1 MTSWM
6 SRRVLNRELMDEQT
20 PPQAVVD
27 DVYQTLGAINR
38 WLGGTRATLQRLD
51 VLSREW
57 PDGAR
62 IEVLDV
68 ACGGA
73 DIARAIVAWGRAEG
87 FDVRVTALD
96 ISPAALDYARRH
108 SADDPRLRFVCAD
121 VHQAPFSKRSFHY
134 IISTLFFHH
143 LGDDEVVQI
152 LRMFDR
158 FVTRG
163 IVINDLIRRR
173 RAYLWSWFVTRFGNA
188 VVRHDGPL
196 SVKRAFRPNELAGLA
211 ARAGLTWLTVTTHFG
226 HRMTLAGDREGGKS
240 V

>member
-1 MTSWM
+1 MTPWM
-6 SRRVLNRELMDEQT
+6 SRRVLDRELMDEET
-20 PPQAVVD
+20 PSQAVAD

-38 WLGGTRATLQRLD
+38 WLGGTRATLQRLH

-73 DIARAIVAWGRAEG
+73 DSARAVVAWGRAHG
-87 FDVRVTALD
+87 FDIRVTALD
-96 ISPAALDYARRH
+96 ISPVALDYARRH
-108 SADDPRLRFVCAD
+108 TTDPRLRFVCAD
-121 VHQAPFSKRSFHY
+121 MHRAPFYKASFHY

-143 LGDDEVVQI
+143 LGDDQVVQT
-152 LRMFDR
+152 LRLFDR
-158 FVTRG
+158 LATRG

-173 RAYLWSWFVTRFGNA
+173 RAYLWSWFVTRFRNA

-196 SVKRAFRPNELAGLA
+196 SVKRALRPSELAGLA
-211 ARAGLTWLTVTTHFG
+211 KRAGLSWLTVTTHFG
-226 HRMTLAGDREGGKS
+226 HRMTLAGERESG
-240 V
+240 